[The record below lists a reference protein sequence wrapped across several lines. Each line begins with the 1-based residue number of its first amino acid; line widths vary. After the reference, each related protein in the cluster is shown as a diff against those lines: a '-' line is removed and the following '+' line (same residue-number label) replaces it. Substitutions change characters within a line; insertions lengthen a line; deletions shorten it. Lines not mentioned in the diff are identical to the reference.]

1 MSRIKSIWETCRRTF
16 LHTIVLCIT
25 ILKPLIVSAAIAILS
40 SNPSHQAIDLFL
52 RISICLCN
60 SGTPRSP
67 YGALSPTSTHG
78 TLPPA
83 SPYSATQWAG
93 APSRGGSLSASGGL
107 GTDDAAAVAA
117 ASSARQDAYF
127 SELLTYS
134 LERLAKEPELLKEDQ
149 KQLRRQQ
156 QVGNGLNLQQI
167 NIS

>member
-1 MSRIKSIWETCRRTF
+1 MSTISI
-16 LHTIVLCIT
+16 
-25 ILKPLIVSAAIAILS
+25 
-40 SNPSHQAIDLFL
+40 SNPPHQDI
-52 RISICLCN
+52 ISQFRWDKFCVAFFY

-78 TLPPA
+78 TLPPT

-93 APSRGGSLSASGGL
+93 APLRGGSLSASGGL
-107 GTDDAAAVAA
+107 ATDDAAAVAA

-156 QVGNGLNLQQI
+156 QVGNGLDLRRI
-167 NIS
+167 TLLLL